1 MRSIV
6 WVFAC
11 IDTKNRT
18 YVRIDIPCR
27 ICNNITNASAKG
39 ACTRPLEVIMR
50 KASKQQSKTNKTQPK
65 HVLGTGKLA
74 QRYNSA
80 DHGLKVTNVKR

>member
-1 MRSIV
+1 MYGV
-6 WVFAC
+6 A
-11 IDTKNRT
+11 TT
-18 YVRIDIPCR
+18 YH
-27 ICNNITNASAKG
+27 ICNTITNASAKG
-39 ACTRPLEVIMR
+39 ACPRPLEVTMR

-80 DHGLKVTNVKR
+80 DHGLKVSKIDVKR